1 MNLNIPPSGLTADY
15 AQTPDTMFTTDLLFD
30 YPRPPLTANQRLHW
44 RKKAAITRDV
54 REATALLAR
63 RIPALTGCDVR
74 LTWYV
79 TDKRRRDADNLVP
92 TLKAMCDGL
101 VDADVAA
108 DDTPDLMTK
117 HMPFITYE
125 PAGIARMVLTVTGV
139 AA

>member
-1 MNLNIPPSGLTADY
+1 VTVHIPPELTADY

-44 RKKAAITRDV
+44 RRKAAITRDI

-63 RIPALTGCDVR
+63 RIPSLTGCDVR

-101 VDADVAA
+101 VDADVAP

-117 HMPFITYE
+117 HMPVIFYE